1 MQAGVGADADRIA
14 AYLDETQRIVE
25 SGGLP
30 ERDAAAAAYNI
41 ACFQALAG
49 RLDDARPLLRRAF
62 QLNPELA
69 DWARQ
74 DTDLTALRDELDEL
88 TAKA

>member
-1 MQAGVGADADRIA
+1 MA

-25 SGGLP
+25 GGGLP
-30 ERDAAAAAYNI
+30 ERDAAVAAYNV

-49 RLDDARPLLRRAF
+49 RLDEARALLRRAF

-69 DWARQ
+69 DWAKE
-74 DTDLTALRDELDEL
+74 DTDLTALRDELPEL
-88 TAKA
+88 SAKA